1 MTAATPA
8 SDALI
13 SPEQLRDA
21 MKTQGR
27 PTFEGDP
34 VWEACLIQCVE
45 EAKRLALPLA
55 AHQLYV
61 LPEPRLAVH
70 AHGKLVSKSVPAV
83 TIAGLQYLAA
93 LKGIRMGTIQVSGNS
108 DDLHVTAKVFIPLPD
123 GQYQPVAATASWQDW
138 GLRDVSLAGKVE
150 NPDMVGPTKGFVE
163 PPEKVLSTIARGL
176 AIKAALGAEYAQ
188 THTVVDETERE
199 GFRNLH
205 LIEVRRS
212 ELREEMVQRSGIAH
226 VG

>member
-1 MTAATPA
+1 MTTTATPA
-8 SDALI
+8 DTLI
-13 SPEQLRDA
+13 SPEQLCNA
-21 MKTQGR
+21 MKAYGR

-34 VWEACLIQCVE
+34 VWEACLIQCLE
-45 EAKRLALPLA
+45 EAKRLSLPLA

-93 LKGIRMGTIQVSGNS
+93 LKGIRMGTIQVSGHS
-108 DDLHVTAKVFIPLPD
+108 DDLRVTAKVFIPMSD

-138 GLRDVSLAGKVE
+138 GLRDVSQAGKVAD
-150 NPDMVGPTKGFVE
+150 PDMVGPTKGFVE

-188 THTVVDETERE
+188 THTVVDETEKE

-205 LIEVRRS
+205 RIEVRRR
-212 ELREEMVQRSGIAH
+212 ELRDEMAEI
-226 VG
+226 